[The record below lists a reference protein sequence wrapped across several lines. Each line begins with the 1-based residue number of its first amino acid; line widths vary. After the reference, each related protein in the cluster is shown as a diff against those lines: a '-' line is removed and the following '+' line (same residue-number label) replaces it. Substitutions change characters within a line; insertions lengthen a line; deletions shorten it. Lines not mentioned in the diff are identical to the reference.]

1 MSRAIS
7 LSGLQSLM
15 AQETNHSW
23 HCALTIS
30 GPSMAT
36 VRAIQNT
43 VDVVYGAATYLA
55 CPFELTLAQDT
66 EDSVP
71 QATVRV
77 DNVSRDLVTA
87 IRTAAYSPDVDLEV
101 FRIDTA
107 GTVTR
112 EVGPMRFSLLTTKVD
127 ALVIEGTLG
136 YLTDFLNE
144 SATKDRFV
152 PSIAR
157 ALFA

>member
-1 MSRAIS
+1 MRAIT

-15 AQETNHSW
+15 AQETDHSW
-23 HCALTIS
+23 HCAISIS
-30 GPSMAT
+30 GPGMAT

-43 VDVVYGAATYLA
+43 VDVVYGAFTYLA
-55 CPFELTLAQDT
+55 CPFELTLAQDS

-71 QATVRV
+71 QATIRV
-77 DNVSRDLVTA
+77 DNVSRDLITA
-87 IRTAAYSPDVDLEV
+87 IRTAEYSPDVDLEI
-101 FRIDTA
+101 FRIDAA
-107 GTVTR
+107 GAVTR
-112 EVGPMRFSLLTTKVD
+112 EVGPMRFSLLSTKAD
-127 ALVIEGTLG
+127 AMVIEGALG